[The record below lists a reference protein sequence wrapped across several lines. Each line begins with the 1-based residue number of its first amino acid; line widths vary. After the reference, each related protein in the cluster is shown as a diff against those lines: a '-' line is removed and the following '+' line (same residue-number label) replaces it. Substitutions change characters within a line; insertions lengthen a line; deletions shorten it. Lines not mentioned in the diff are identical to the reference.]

1 MPEQFTKEGEYMRD
15 DAEVMAYIARQE
27 ERQKLTAEFRAE
39 LNAKNAEIADLA
51 AENAN
56 QTAKIAALEA
66 QIAALTGK

>member
-1 MPEQFTKEGEYMRD
+1 MRD
-15 DAEVMAYIARQE
+15 DAEVLAYIARQE

-51 AENAN
+51 AE
-56 QTAKIAALEA
+56 IATLKA